1 MKNINEIR
9 TEDLKRNYRFLFE
22 TNDGKVVLEHLKR
35 CFGFYQSTYAKGEPY
50 DTAFYEGQRSVVL
63 NILRMMDPQKK
74 IEQQKEVNNE

>member
-35 CFGFYQSTYAKGEPY
+35 CFGFLSI
-50 DTAFYEGQRSVVL
+50 
-63 NILRMMDPQKK
+63 NICQG
-74 IEQQKEVNNE
+74 